1 MTDLLIRGARVL
13 DPGAGLDGEKS
24 LLIRDGKVEALLSP
38 GESAAGA
45 EVVDAQGCLVTPGL
59 IDFHAHFY
67 PGTELGFDPDEVYP
81 QMGVTAACDPGSTG
95 ASNFPGFRRWV
106 LERSP
111 LTLRALLH
119 ISALGLAGFPRMPD
133 LAWRG
138 LVDEAALV
146 KAFDEHS
153 DWLLGVKLRYQEDQL
168 GELGVDS
175 LSLAARLARRVGK
188 PLLVHVTGAPE
199 PMREY
204 LRHFQA
210 GDVVVHPYHNK
221 GPGILLDERGR
232 VCEAAMSA
240 RERGVL
246 FDVGRA
252 RGHFDWK
259 VAEAA
264 ASEAFWPDI
273 ISTDMTIFSRDDEA
287 VRLPGVMAQ
296 FLHLGM
302 SLPAVVEQVTARP
315 AAAMGLAGQIGTI
328 RPGARAD
335 LAVLR
340 VEERAREVADGAGTA
355 RVIRPWLQPVRTYL
369 AGRLAFAAP
378 TADPS

>member
-1 MTDLLIRGARVL
+1 MESLLIRGGRVL
-13 DPGAGLDGEKS
+13 DPGAGTDGEKS

-38 GESAAGA
+38 GEQVAEADVFNAA
-45 EVVDAQGCLVTPGL
+45 GCLVTPGL

-67 PGTELGFDPDEVYP
+67 PGAELGFDPDELYP
-81 QMGVTAACDPGSTG
+81 PMGVTAACDPGSTG
-95 ASNFPGFRRWV
+95 ASNFPGSRRWV

-138 LVDEAALV
+138 LVDEEAVV
-146 KAFDEHS
+146 KAFAEHG
-153 DWLLGVKLRYQEDQL
+153 DWLLGVKLRYEDGQL
-168 GELGVDS
+168 GELGTDA
-175 LSLAARLARRVGK
+175 LPLAARVARRVAK
-188 PLLVHVTGAPE
+188 PLFVHVTGAPE

-204 LRHFQA
+204 LRHFQE
-210 GDVVVHPYHNK
+210 GDVVVHPYHGK

-232 VCEAAMSA
+232 VCEAAKSA

-264 ASEAFWPDI
+264 MAEGFWPDI
-273 ISTDMTIFSRDDEA
+273 ISSDLTVFSKDVEA

-302 SLPAVVEQVTARP
+302 SLPAVVERVTARP
-315 AAAMGLAGQIGTI
+315 AAAMGLAGALGTV

-335 LAVLR
+335 IAIWR
-340 VEERAREVADGAGTA
+340 VEEKARDVVDGAGVS
-355 RVIRPWLQPVRTYL
+355 RVVRPWLEPVQTYVE
-369 AGRLAFAAP
+369 GRLAWS
-378 TADPS
+378 ADS